1 MNIKQCEASGKSD
14 HNHFGKPTLNEDTL
28 EFQVTCIIYSEENES
43 HIFLY
48 STVHSKKGDLFFI
61 S

>member
-48 STVHSKKGDLFFI
+48 STINS